1 MEKQQLLYEGKAK
14 QVYATESDD
23 LIILRFKDDAIAYDG
38 LKKATIQNKGIFN
51 NQIMTIIYKHLAQ
64 NGIPT
69 HFVETLNDREMLCKK
84 VNILKYDVSV
94 RNIVAGDMSK
104 KFNIKEGTRLKQAV
118 VEFKLRNGVLGSSLV
133 NYTHLLALDIAK
145 EEEILRV
152 RELVYK
158 INENLVSFFG
168 KINVDIVDYKLEFG
182 RTMDGEI
189 VLADEISP
197 DTCRLWDKTTGK
209 RLDIDRFRK
218 DLGKVLEGY
227 EEILRRVKT
236 LA

>member
-1 MEKQQLLYEGKAK
+1 MVKQELLYEGKAK
-14 QVYATESDD
+14 QVYATDRED
-23 LIILRFKDDAIAYDG
+23 LIVLKFKDDAIAYDG
-38 LKKATIQNKGIFN
+38 LKRATIENKGIIN
-51 NQIMTIIYKHLAQ
+51 NQIMTIIYKYLEK
-64 NGIPT
+64 NGVPT
-69 HFVETLNDREMLCKK
+69 HYVDTINDREMICKK
-84 VNILKYDVSV
+84 VNILKYDISV

-104 KFNIKEGTRLKQAV
+104 KFNIKEGTRLKKTV
-118 VEFKLRNGVLGSSLV
+118 VEFKLRKGILGSALV
-133 NYTHLLALDIAK
+133 NYTHLIGLDIAK

-152 RELVYK
+152 RELTYK
-158 INENLVSFFG
+158 INELLVSFF
-168 KINVDIVDYKLEFG
+168 KEINVDLVDYKLEFG
-182 RTMDGEI
+182 RTMTGEI

-218 DLGKVLEGY
+218 DLGKVVEGY

>member
-1 MEKQQLLYEGKAK
+1 MNRLVKN
-14 QVYATESDD
+14 
-23 LIILRFKDDAIAYDG
+23 R
-38 LKKATIQNKGIFN
+38 
-51 NQIMTIIYKHLAQ
+51 
-64 NGIPT
+64 
-69 HFVETLNDREMLCKK
+69 

-118 VEFKLRNGVLGSSLV
+118 VEFKLRKGVLGSSLV
-133 NYTHLLALDIAK
+133 NYTHLLALDIAT

-152 RELVYK
+152 RELAYK

-218 DLGKVLEGY
+218 DLGKVVEGY

>member
-118 VEFKLRNGVLGSSLV
+118 VEFKLRKGVLGSSLV

-152 RELVYK
+152 RELAYK